1 MQIFRLLKIFRISW
15 KFGLDEILL
24 TEISNLT
31 QKYLSP
37 NFDNDKQNKT
47 NFTQNLFL
55 LLIKLIKKVQFW
67 RDFSAPRGERIRLAL
82 ENLGTIFV
90 KFGQMLST
98 RRDLIPTD
106 IADELAKLQDQVQAI
121 PPQDVVKI
129 IQKAYKK
136 NISEIFSEFDE
147 IPLASASV
155 AQVHSATLKN
165 LDKVVAVKILRP
177 NIISTIEKDLKLL
190 ETFAGLLE
198 SLWNDAKRLKP
209 KEVVAEFS
217 KYLHDEL
224 DLMRE
229 AANASQLRRNFI
241 DSDLLIVPEVF
252 WDFCTPTVM
261 VMQKM
266 HGVPI
271 SQTQKLIEQNI
282 NLEKL
287 SEMGVEIFFTQVFR
301 DGFFHADM
309 HPGNIFVADDGRYI
323 ALDFGIVA
331 TLTDED
337 KHYLAQNFL
346 AFFRRDYK
354 RVAEV
359 HIESGW
365 APPTTRVDEFESAI
379 RAVCEPVFDR
389 PLKDISFG
397 KVLLRLFQTS
407 RRFHVEIQP
416 QLIMLQKTLLN
427 IEGLGRELNP
437 NLDLWKTAKPFLENW
452 TAKQIGWEAFKNN
465 LWQELP
471 NFTQKFPKLPNLL
484 YQTLQMNLQQ
494 NSKLLAA
501 NENLQRQNQL
511 IMQKLLRKEK
521 IKNSLFF
528 VLLVVFVALI
538 LLTLPM
544 FLEFVDLLKFLKAEF
559 LSVLDFLKK
568 F

>member
-55 LLIKLIKKVQFW
+55 LFIKLIKNVQFW
-67 RDFSAPRGERIRLAL
+67 RDFSTPRGERIRLAL

-309 HPGNIFVADDGRYI
+309 HPGNIFVAADGRYI

-559 LSVLDFLKK
+559 LSVLDFLRK